1 MYAQLERHLHFQ
13 HTALAVLGQRQQ
25 LLAANIANA
34 DTPHYQARDLDFRAV
49 LSTVAAQTGG
59 SPLRTTHPLA
69 TVDLGDYPG
78 LGPRSAGITA
88 VDDPD
93 LGWCL
98 RFDWSQID
106 RATGFVAVVVTATT
120 TDSGADPGKRSASQ
134 AVLVRVPIG
143 GAASPPA
150 LRIDD

>member
-59 SPLRTTHPLA
+59 SPLRTTHPAHLPLA
-69 TVDLGDYPG
+69 APPAPALTPSYRVNGQ
-78 LGPRSAGITA
+78 AA
-88 VDDPD
+88 VDGNSVDMD
-93 LGWCL
+93 AERAAFAENTLRYEASL
-98 RFDWSQID
+98 RFMQSM
-106 RATGFVAVVVTATT
+106 V
-120 TDSGADPGKRSASQ
+120 SGLQKAISGQ
-134 AVLVRVPIG
+134 
-143 GAASPPA
+143 
-150 LRIDD
+150 